1 MLEVCFIEVGL
12 VKLFER
18 FLEIESRRGGLR
30 RVGEIKKVLLERGGF
45 RVSLFLKEAFRLC

>member
-1 MLEVCFIEVGL
+1 MGL
-12 VKLFER
+12 VKLFEG